1 MGENMIQFLVMN
13 YFSIL
18 LHQWTDNNT
27 GDLSLLSMM
36 SLLLSFLMRFGF
48 CLEVLELNGS
58 INKAKGESGS
68 SSDQSEGAGTRIR
81 SRWWCHYERE

>member
-1 MGENMIQFLVMN
+1 MVQFLVMN

-18 LHQWTDNNT
+18 LHPWTDNST

-48 CLEVLELNGS
+48 CLKVLELNAS
-58 INKAKGESGS
+58 INKAEGESGS
-68 SSDQSEGAGTRIR
+68 SSDQS
-81 SRWWCHYERE
+81 